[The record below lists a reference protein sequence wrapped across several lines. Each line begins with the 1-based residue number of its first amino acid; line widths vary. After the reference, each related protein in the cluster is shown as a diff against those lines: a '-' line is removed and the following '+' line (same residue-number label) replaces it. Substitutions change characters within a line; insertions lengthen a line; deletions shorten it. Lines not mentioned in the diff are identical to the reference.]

1 MGKKHIFNSIVSMS
15 MTCCMIIGC
24 AAAGIASDIHTAGA
38 ARKAKPAVKKLNL
51 LVGEKKTIKI
61 KKKAKKAVYGFKSS
75 NKKVALVSK
84 KGVVTAKKQ
93 GTAKIT
99 LSEKKKGAA
108 KAKKIGKVSV
118 IVSPKT
124 TVTNNPAQTTAPAGH
139 TPASNPT
146 PTAPPAQPTTGP
158 VTTPTP
164 VATPITYPDSHEAP
178 EGFDAKQDGVP
189 YGTVEKIQYFSSV
202 TGKNRNANIILPP
215 NYSEEKKYP
224 VLYLFHGIGG
234 NENEWLDGK
243 PNEIVSNLIAD
254 GLATEMIMVIP
265 NIRAGANDS
274 YPSNPFSLE
283 HYAMFDNFI
292 NDLRECLMP
301 YMEDHYPIAL
311 GRENTAICGLSMGG
325 RESLYIGFNMLPSI
339 GYIAALSP
347 GYGVFAYEANGV
359 AEKGLFTEE
368 TFTIPEDYRNNTF
381 IMIVNGI
388 SEGGENALG
397 GTCSRVLEKNGVNH
411 WFYTTP
417 GAHDFVTW
425 KNGLYNFAKCIFK

>member
-1 MGKKHIFNSIVSMS
+1 MKKKIINSIISMS
-15 MTCCMIIGC
+15 ITCGIIIGC
-24 AAAGIASDIHTAGA
+24 AATGITSDFQSAEA
-38 ARKAKPAVKKLNL
+38 VQKAKPAVNKLNL
-51 LVGEKKTIKI
+51 KVGEKKTIKI
-61 KKKAKKAVYGFKSS
+61 KKKSKKAVYSFKSS
-75 NKKVALVSK
+75 NKKVAPVNK

-93 GTAKIT
+93 GSAKIT
-99 LSEKKKGAA
+99 LSEKKKGAL
-108 KAKKIGKVSV
+108 KAKKIGKVNV
-118 IVSPKT
+118 FVSHKT
-124 TVTNNPAQTTAPAGH
+124 TVSQSPAYTPSSASQTPATNLTPTATPAQPAPE
-139 TPASNPT
+139 PT
-146 PTAPPAQPTTGP
+146 PTA
-158 VTTPTP
+158 
-164 VATPITYPDSHEAP
+164 TPIVYPDSHEAP
-178 EGFDAKQDGVP
+178 QGFDEKQDGVK

-215 NYSEEKKYP
+215 DYSEENSYP

-234 NENEWLDGK
+234 NENEWLEGK
-243 PNEIVSNLIAD
+243 PNEIVSNLIAE
-254 GLATEMIMVIP
+254 GLAKEMIMVIP

-301 YMEDHYPIAL
+301 YMEDNYSIAL

-325 RESLYIGFNMLPSI
+325 RESLYIGFNMLPTI

-368 TFTIPEDYRNNTF
+368 TFTIPENYRNNTF

-397 GTCSRVLEKNGVNH
+397 GTCSRVLTDNGVNH

-425 KNGLYNFAKCIFK
+425 KNGLYNFAKCIF

>member
-1 MGKKHIFNSIVSMS
+1 MKKKIINSIISMS
-15 MTCCMIIGC
+15 ITCGIIIGC
-24 AAAGIASDIHTAGA
+24 AATGITSDFQSAEA
-38 ARKAKPAVKKLNL
+38 VQKAKPAINKLNL
-51 LVGEKKTIKI
+51 KVGEKKTIKI
-61 KKKAKKAVYGFKSS
+61 KKKSKKAVYSFKSS
-75 NKKVALVSK
+75 NKKVAPVNK

-93 GTAKIT
+93 GSAKIT
-99 LSEKKKGAA
+99 LSEKKKGAL
-108 KAKKIGKVSV
+108 KAKKIGKVNV
-118 IVSPKT
+118 FVSHKT
-124 TVTNNPAQTTAPAGH
+124 TISQSPAYTPSSASQTPAANLTPTATPAQPAPE
-139 TPASNPT
+139 PT
-146 PTAPPAQPTTGP
+146 PTA
-158 VTTPTP
+158 
-164 VATPITYPDSHEAP
+164 TPIVYPDSHEAP
-178 EGFDAKQDGVP
+178 QGFDEKQDGVK

-215 NYSEEKKYP
+215 DYSEENSYP

-234 NENEWLDGK
+234 NENEWLEGK

-254 GLATEMIMVIP
+254 GLAKEMIMVIP

-301 YMEDHYPIAL
+301 YMEDNYSIAL

-325 RESLYIGFNMLPSI
+325 RESLYIGFNMLPTI

-368 TFTIPEDYRNNTF
+368 TFTIPENYRNNTF

-397 GTCSRVLEKNGVNH
+397 GTCSRVLTDNGVNH

-425 KNGLYNFAKCIFK
+425 KNGLYNFAKCIF

>member
-1 MGKKHIFNSIVSMS
+1 MKKKIINSIISMS
-15 MTCCMIIGC
+15 ITCGIIIGC
-24 AAAGIASDIHTAGA
+24 AATGITSDFQSAEA
-38 ARKAKPAVKKLNL
+38 VQKAKPAVNKLNL
-51 LVGEKKTIKI
+51 KVGEKKTIKI
-61 KKKAKKAVYGFKSS
+61 KKKSKKAVYSFKSS
-75 NKKVALVSK
+75 NKKIAPVNK

-93 GTAKIT
+93 GSAKIT
-99 LSEKKKGAA
+99 LSEKKKGAL
-108 KAKKIGKVSV
+108 KAKKIGKVNV
-118 IVSPKT
+118 FVSHKT
-124 TVTNNPAQTTAPAGH
+124 TVSQSPAYTPSSASQTPAANLTPTATPAQPAPE
-139 TPASNPT
+139 PT
-146 PTAPPAQPTTGP
+146 PTA
-158 VTTPTP
+158 
-164 VATPITYPDSHEAP
+164 TPIVYPDSHEAP
-178 EGFDAKQDGVP
+178 QGFDEKQDGVK

-215 NYSEEKKYP
+215 DYSEENSYP

-234 NENEWLDGK
+234 NENEWLEGK

-254 GLATEMIMVIP
+254 GLAKEMIMVIP

-301 YMEDHYPIAL
+301 YMEDNYSIAL

-325 RESLYIGFNMLPSI
+325 RESLYIGFNMLPTI

-368 TFTIPEDYRNNTF
+368 TFTIPENYRNNTF

-397 GTCSRVLEKNGVNH
+397 GTCSRVLTDNGVNH

-425 KNGLYNFAKCIFK
+425 KNGLYNFAKCIF

>member
-1 MGKKHIFNSIVSMS
+1 MKKKIINSIISMS
-15 MTCCMIIGC
+15 ITCGIIIGC
-24 AAAGIASDIHTAGA
+24 AATGITSDFQSAEA
-38 ARKAKPAVKKLNL
+38 VQKAKPAVNKLNL
-51 LVGEKKTIKI
+51 KVGEKKTIKI
-61 KKKAKKAVYGFKSS
+61 KKKSKKAVYSFKSS
-75 NKKVALVSK
+75 NKKVAPVNK

-93 GTAKIT
+93 GSAKIT
-99 LSEKKKGAA
+99 LSEKKKGAL
-108 KAKKIGKVSV
+108 KAKKIGKVNV
-118 IVSPKT
+118 FVSHKT
-124 TVTNNPAQTTAPAGH
+124 TVSQSPAYTPSSASQTPAANLTPTATPAQPAPE
-139 TPASNPT
+139 PT
-146 PTAPPAQPTTGP
+146 PTA
-158 VTTPTP
+158 
-164 VATPITYPDSHEAP
+164 TPIVYPDSHEAP
-178 EGFDAKQDGVP
+178 QGFDEKQDGVK

-215 NYSEEKKYP
+215 DYSEENSYP

-234 NENEWLDGK
+234 NENEWLEGK

-254 GLATEMIMVIP
+254 GLAKEMIMVIP

-301 YMEDHYPIAL
+301 YMEDNYSIAL

-325 RESLYIGFNMLPSI
+325 RESLYIGFNMLPTI

-368 TFTIPEDYRNNTF
+368 TFTIPENYRNNTF

-397 GTCSRVLEKNGVNH
+397 GTCSRVLTDNGVNH

-425 KNGLYNFAKCIFK
+425 KNGLYNFAKCIF

>member
-1 MGKKHIFNSIVSMS
+1 MGKKHIFHSIASMS
-15 MTCCMIIGC
+15 MTCCIIIGC
-24 AAAGIASDIHTAGA
+24 AATGITSDFQTAGA
-38 ARKAKPAVKKLNL
+38 AQTAKPAVKKLDL
-51 LVGEKKTIKI
+51 KVGDKKTIKI
-61 KKKAKKAVYGFKSS
+61 KNKTKKAVYSFKSS
-75 NKKVALVSK
+75 NKKVAPVNK
-84 KGVVTAKKQ
+84 KGVVTAKKK
-93 GTAKIT
+93 GSAKIT
-99 LSEKKKGAA
+99 LSEKKKGAV
-108 KAKKIGKVSV
+108 KVKKIGKVSV

-124 TVTNNPAQTTAPAGH
+124 IATQSPAHTTAPAGP
-139 TPASNPT
+139 TSAATPT
-146 PTAPPAQPTTGP
+146 PTAPPAQPTP
-158 VTTPTP
+158 EPTPT
-164 VATPITYPDSHEAP
+164 ATPIVYPDSHEAP
-178 EGFDAKQDGVP
+178 EGFDTKQDGVT

-202 TGKNRNANIILPP
+202 TGKNRNANVILPP
-215 NYSEEKKYP
+215 NYSEEHSYP

-243 PNEIVSNLIAD
+243 PNEIVSNLVAD
-254 GLATEMIMVIP
+254 GLAKEMIMVIP
-265 NIRAGANDS
+265 NIRAGADDS

-301 YMEDHYPIAL
+301 YIEDNYSIAL
-311 GRENTAICGLSMGG
+311 GRENTAVCGLSMGG
-325 RESLYIGFNMLPSI
+325 RESLYIGFHMLPSI

-368 TFTIPEDYRNNTF
+368 TFTIPENYRNNTF

-397 GTCSRVLEKNGVNH
+397 GTCSRVLTDNGVNH

-425 KNGLYNFAKCIFK
+425 KNGLYNFAKCIFQ

>member
-1 MGKKHIFNSIVSMS
+1 MKKKIINSIISMS
-15 MTCCMIIGC
+15 ITCGIIIGC
-24 AAAGIASDIHTAGA
+24 AATGITSDFQSAEA
-38 ARKAKPAVKKLNL
+38 VQKAKPAINKLNL
-51 LVGEKKTIKI
+51 KVGEKKTIKI
-61 KKKAKKAVYGFKSS
+61 KKKSKKAVYSFKSS
-75 NKKVALVSK
+75 NKKVAPVNK

-93 GTAKIT
+93 GSAKIT
-99 LSEKKKGAA
+99 LSEKKKGAL
-108 KAKKIGKVSV
+108 KAKKIGKVNV
-118 IVSPKT
+118 FVSHKT
-124 TVTNNPAQTTAPAGH
+124 TISQSPAYTPSSASQTPAANLTPTATPAQPAPE
-139 TPASNPT
+139 PT
-146 PTAPPAQPTTGP
+146 PTA
-158 VTTPTP
+158 
-164 VATPITYPDSHEAP
+164 TPIVYPDSHEAP
-178 EGFDAKQDGVP
+178 QGFDEKQDGVK

-215 NYSEEKKYP
+215 DYSEENSYP

-234 NENEWLDGK
+234 NENEWLEGK
-243 PNEIVSNLIAD
+243 PNEIVPNLIAV
-254 GLATEMIMVIP
+254 GLSKEMIMVIP

-301 YMEDHYPIAL
+301 YMEDNYSIAL

-325 RESLYIGFNMLPSI
+325 RESLYIGFNMLPTI

-368 TFTIPEDYRNNTF
+368 TFTIPENYRNNTF

-397 GTCSRVLEKNGVNH
+397 GTCSRVLTDNGVNH

-425 KNGLYNFAKCIFK
+425 KNGLYNFAKCIF